1 MRVIIRIRR
10 ASKRPGAEAASAD
23 SSSASVDLRAVWCPG
38 CGSRYVKVS
47 RARSVLDLAWSIFG
61 YGAFRCLTCGR
72 RFHFRAPPA

>member
-10 ASKRPGAEAASAD
+10 AAKTPGGGAQTEGSAAPT
-23 SSSASVDLRAVWCPG
+23 DLRTVWCPG

-47 RARSVLDLAWSIFG
+47 RSRSVFDLAWSVFG

-72 RFHFRAPPA
+72 RFHFRAPSA